1 MASRGFAIYLVVGFL
16 IISIIHCAQV
26 WLNTFRLHCRAE
38 IKPFME
44 ILEKNKSP
52 SGTSD
57 RSCNSCSR
65 MI

>member
-1 MASRGFAIYLVVGFL
+1 MASRGFAIYLAVGFL

-44 ILEKNKSP
+44 ILKKKRPQERLTKVVILVR
-52 SGTSD
+52 G
-57 RSCNSCSR
+57 
-65 MI
+65 